1 VKKRLALTFYSV
13 LKMPISDITYCSIEA
28 ERAGFEYVSVA
39 ESFYRDASV
48 LSSAIATNTAKIK
61 LGSSVYPI
69 PTRTPFQ
76 IAMANATLNEVS
88 NGRMGYIG
96 LGVGY
101 KARIEQYFGLR
112 IERSLSLSKMR
123 EYAEII
129 KGLLSG
135 NDFSYKG
142 TYFDFQGF
150 PKLVSEPPNISILL
164 GASGDKMLNLA
175 GKIGDGIIL
184 NSIGTEQYFKHAIS
198 VFNNSVR
205 EADRSTNTFEIA
217 SSVIFSVAD
226 KHQVAIDTARHD
238 VLFYILYPELDPVI
252 EKTPYIQKVAEIR
265 KANSK
270 GENREALSLI
280 SDDMVEDLSISGTPK
295 ECRDKIKKL
304 YDYGVTLPIIRVSV
318 MPFKENERKEVF
330 LRAIAALKD

>member
-1 VKKRLALTFYSV
+1 
-13 LKMPISDITYCSIEA
+13 
-28 ERAGFEYVSVA
+28 
-39 ESFYRDASV
+39 
-48 LSSAIATNTAKIK
+48 
-61 LGSSVYPI
+61 
-69 PTRTPFQ
+69 
-76 IAMANATLNEVS
+76 MANAALNEVS
-88 NGRMGYIG
+88 HGRVGFIG
-96 LGVGY
+96 IGVGY

-112 IERSLSLSKMR
+112 IEKSLSLSKMR
-123 EYAEII
+123 ECAEII

-175 GKIGDGIIL
+175 GKIGDRIIL

-198 VFNNSVR
+198 VLNNSAR
-205 EADRSTNTFEIA
+205 EEDRDTKSFEIA

-226 KHQVAIDTARHD
+226 KHQEAIDAARHD
-238 VLFYILYPELDPVI
+238 VVFYILYPELDPVI

-265 KANSK
+265 KTNSK
-270 GENREALSLI
+270 GESKEAFSLLT
-280 SDDMVEDLSISGTPK
+280 DDMVEDLSISGTPK

-304 YDYGVTLPIIRVSV
+304 YDYGITLPIIRVSV
-318 MPFKENERKEVF
+318 MPFKENERKDIF
-330 LRAIAALKD
+330 LRAIEVLKN

>member
-1 VKKRLALTFYSV
+1 MKKRLALTFYSV
-13 LKMPISDITYCSIEA
+13 LKVPISDIISCSIEA
-28 ERAGFEYVSVA
+28 EKAGFEYISVA

-48 LSSAIATNTAKIK
+48 LSSVIATNTTKIK

-76 IAMANATLNEVS
+76 IAMAYATLNEAS
-88 NGRMGYIG
+88 NGRVGFIG

-123 EYAEII
+123 ECTEII

-142 TYFDFQGF
+142 RYFDFQGF

-164 GASGDKMLNLA
+164 GASGDKMLKLA
-175 GKIGDGIIL
+175 GKIAEGIIL
-184 NSIGTEQYFKHAIS
+184 NSIGTERYFKHAIS
-198 VFNNSVR
+198 ILNNSAR
-205 EADRSTNTFEIA
+205 EADRDTKSFEIA

-226 KHQVAIDTARHD
+226 KHDNAIDAARHD
-238 VLFYILYPELDPVI
+238 VLFYIVYPELDPVI
-252 EKTPYIQKVAEIR
+252 EQTPYMQKVAEIR
-265 KANSK
+265 KVNSK
-270 GENREALSLI
+270 GEYREALSLI

-304 YDYGVTLPIIRVSV
+304 YDYGITLPIIRVSV
-318 MPFKENERKEVF
+318 MPFKENERKDVF
-330 LRAIAALKD
+330 LRAISALKD